1 MSSGGASETAPAP
14 AHPRAESADGE
25 LAGRM
30 ARGDTSALEELY
42 ERYAPAVYGLIA
54 RLVQDPRDRE
64 EVLQDAFLSVW
75 RHAAAYDGRR
85 GRLSSWLMAIAHRK
99 AIDLL
104 RRRRHPSPVGLSR
117 NFTRDPE
124 GGLDAAT
131 WDAVAG
137 QVQALDERE
146 AIARALQ
153 LLRPEEQ
160 QVVLLAYFH
169 GYTHKEIAGRFSIPL
184 GTVKSRMRSAV
195 ERLRALLSE
204 PQEPGHPAS
213 GADR

>member
-1 MSSGGASETAPAP
+1 MSSGGASETAPAD
-14 AHPRAESADGE
+14 AHPGAESADSE

-30 ARGDTSALEELY
+30 ARGDATALEELY

-54 RLVQDPRDRE
+54 RLVRDPRDRE

-99 AIDLL
+99 AIDFL
-104 RRRRHPSPVGLSR
+104 RRHRHHPPAGLSGSR
-117 NFTRDPE
+117 SADPE
-124 GGLDAAT
+124 GGLGAAT

-137 QVQALDERE
+137 QAQVLDERE
-146 AIARALQ
+146 AIARALR

-160 QVVLLAYFH
+160 QVVLLAYFQ
-169 GYTHKEIAGRFSIPL
+169 GYTHKEIASRFSIPL

-195 ERLRALLSE
+195 ERLRALMSE
-204 PQEPGHPAS
+204 PQEPGRPVR
-213 GADR
+213 GAER